1 MKPIIYYYPERLWDM
16 AIIHAQGWGRSYENR
31 TYRTENGDTPC
42 IDVKDSQGQTIYL
55 LVICDDLYLNS
66 GRAERMTFEL
76 RYLLSYEG
84 GERIVMAQT
93 RADAIK
99 YAKQWCRYNGK
110 ELLSIHQ
117 LR

>member
-16 AIIHAQGWGRSYENR
+16 AIKHAQGWGRSYENR

-42 IDVKDSQGQTIYL
+42 IDVKDSQGDTIYL
-55 LVICDDLYLNS
+55 LIIDNDLYLHS

-84 GERIVMAQT
+84 GECIVMAQT

-99 YAKQWCRYNGK
+99 QAKEWCRDNGR
-110 ELLSIHQ
+110 ELLSIYQ